1 MLLSTGSVS
10 TSEATA
16 LAISEHYECL
26 DQAKKLH
33 RTNVGSNMIHLGVN
47 RSNDGKGSWIMYQDC
62 KCSPSTSRINF
73 ERLQAPCANGWVCEV
88 QSKRSSL
95 LLHKISEMTGLVE

>member
-26 DQAKKLH
+26 AQAKKLH
-33 RTNVGSNMIHLGVN
+33 GTNVGSNMIHLELN
-47 RSNDGKGSWIMYQDC
+47 RSNDGKGSWIMFQDC
-62 KCSPSTSRINF
+62 KCSPSTSGINF
-73 ERLQAPCANGWVCEV
+73 ERLQFPCVKAGFVRYSPSVRHYCFIRRV
-88 QSKRSSL
+88 K
-95 LLHKISEMTGLVE
+95 